1 MRIHPKL
8 LFGLPAL
15 IVACTS
21 LGWGEPP
28 AAQRPVKITR
38 LPIQEPPP
46 LLPQAD
52 LAAHDP
58 DLQKALERIVQSM
71 GLQRP
76 VNERRLAVSLVDV
89 TNAGSPRYAGVNDLQ
104 MMYAASLPKIAIIL
118 AGFERISAGLM
129 QYSPA
134 VKDMFTRLVRYSS
147 NLDASRAIHEIGF
160 EYIAKILTSSS
171 YRLYDP
177 TLNGGLWIGKAYGGP
192 NDYWKR
198 DPLHNISHGA
208 SSLQVAR
215 FFLLLTQGRLVNP
228 YYSAEIKE
236 ILSKPGIHHKFVKGL
251 EILGERS
258 VYRKSGTWRDA
269 HCDAALVE
277 AGDRK
282 YIAVAMMKDPRG
294 GEILSS
300 LIQRLDQLVI
310 NTPPA
315 GDVSS
320 LPSPSI
326 PLRPLFPSLH
336 QPLNFG
342 RQSLMFNGGV
352 QPQDVRH

>member
-1 MRIHPKL
+1 MRNLRKL
-8 LFGLPAL
+8 VFGLTAF
-15 IVACTS
+15 ITACAS
-21 LGWGEPP
+21 LGWSAPP
-28 AAQRPVKITR
+28 AAPRPARITR

-46 LLPQAD
+46 LLAPPD
-52 LAAHDP
+52 LSTHDP
-58 DLQKALERIVQSM
+58 DLQKALERIVHSM
-71 GLQRP
+71 GLQKP
-76 VNERRLAVSLVDV
+76 VQEQRLAVSLVDV
-89 TNAGSPRYAGVNDLQ
+89 TDAGRPRYAGLNDLQ

-118 AGFERISAGLM
+118 AGFERISDGLM
-129 QYSPA
+129 QYSPS

-160 EYIAKILTSSS
+160 EYIAKVLTSSS

-177 TLNGGLWIGKAYGGP
+177 SLNGGLWIGKAYGGP

-208 SSLQVAR
+208 TSLQVAR
-215 FFLLLTQGRLVNP
+215 FFLMLTQGRLVNP

-251 EILGERS
+251 EILGQREI
-258 VYRKSGTWRDA
+258 YRKSGTWRDA

-277 AGDRK
+277 VGDRK
-282 YIAVAMMKDPRG
+282 YIAVALMKDPHG

-300 LIQRLDQLVI
+300 LIQHLDQLVI
-310 NTPPA
+310 NTPP
-315 GDVSS
+315 VSVVTT
-320 LPSPSI
+320 LPVPSI

-342 RQSLMFNGGV
+342 SQGLMFNGGV
-352 QPQDVRH
+352 QPQDIRH

>member
-1 MRIHPKL
+1 MRNHPRL
-8 LFGLPAL
+8 VFGLPAL
-15 IVACTS
+15 IFTCAS
-21 LGWGEPP
+21 LVSGASPNAP
-28 AAQRPVKITR
+28 RPVKITR

-46 LLPQAD
+46 LLSPPD

-58 DLQKALERIVQSM
+58 ALQQALERIVHSM
-71 GLQRP
+71 GLQKP
-76 VNERRLAVSLVDV
+76 VSEQRLAVSLVDV
-89 TNAGSPRYAGVNDLQ
+89 TNAGSPRYAGLNDLQ

-134 VKDMFTRLVRYSS
+134 VRDMFIRLVRYSS

-160 EYIAKILTSSS
+160 EYIAKVLTSSS

-177 TLNGGLWIGKAYGGP
+177 SRNGGLWIGKAYGGP

-198 DPLHNISHGA
+198 DPLNNISHGA
-208 SSLQVAR
+208 TSLQVAR

-251 EILGERS
+251 EILGGRD

-277 AGDRK
+277 VGDRK
-282 YIAVAMMKDPRG
+282 YIAVALMKDPRG

-310 NTPPA
+310 NTPPLS
-315 GDVSS
+315 VVTS
-320 LPSPSI
+320 LPAPSI
-326 PLRPLFPSLH
+326 QLRPLFPSLH
-336 QPLNFG
+336 QPLDFSG
-342 RQSLMFNGGV
+342 QGLMFNSGV
-352 QPQDVRH
+352 QPQHVRH